1 MKHYHQILLG
11 CALILVSLISCKA
24 ETTDEAHANTD
35 EALRDADIVLNE
47 AYKEVMAECD
57 ETQREALR
65 QAQRVWIRYRDA
77 CVTVEGSL
85 YEGGS
90 FQPVVK
96 LQCALD
102 LTIEQTARLHALMPG
117 VVAAGQSVL
126 ADVAQLQQAQKQ
138 AEASMEKVYRAYI
151 RDHYVP
157 EAVEAQVVWEA
168 FRDLWVN
175 AETSCYPTEAT
186 TAVTAQCLAA
196 LNLARAERLKNLFME
211 GYREEGEE
219 TKESTDLAYA
229 DPPIMKAAAAND
241 LDTMKQLIARGANVN
256 EINDADYTALHVAA
270 ENGNTDIIT
279 ALLAAGART
288 DLYDFDGR
296 TAADIA
302 RAVSKPDI
310 ARIID
315 EHGSKPVEQAPPQT
329 AQQQTQTTA
338 ENKKTAPE
346 IQNLESLLQY
356 FGNLTD
362 LRQEQWNGDYEWKLI
377 VTGAGEVSE
386 VSRAGFF
393 SEISDAEYEVTCELP
408 NGDRAVLFLGEN
420 NSDFVHNLEIGNTIT
435 FTGKLK
441 NIADWG
447 LWRTSYIKV
456 E

>member
-1 MKHYHQILLG
+1 MKHYHHIALG
-11 CALILVSLISCKA
+11 CALILTCVIPCEA
-24 ETTDEAHANTD
+24 ETTVGAHIDTG
-35 EALRDADIVLNE
+35 EALRDADAVLNE
-47 AYKEVMAECD
+47 AYKELMAERD
-57 ETQREALR
+57 ETQQEALR
-65 QAQRVWIRYRDA
+65 QAQRAWIRYRDA
-77 CVTVEGSL
+77 CVTAEGSL

-90 FQPVVK
+90 FQPVVE

-102 LTIEQTARLHALMPG
+102 LTTEQTGRLRALMPEA
-117 VVAAGQSVL
+117 VAARQAAL
-126 ADVAQLQQAQKQ
+126 PEMALLQEAQEQ
-138 AEASMEKVYRAYI
+138 AEAQMKKVYTAYT
-151 RDHYVP
+151 REHVSP
-157 EAVEAQVVWEA
+157 EVVEAQLAWET
-168 FRDLWVN
+168 FRDLWKK
-175 AETSCYPTEAT
+175 AETVCCPTEVAE
-186 TAVTAQCLAA
+186 AVAAQCVAA
-196 LNLARAERLKNLFME
+196 LHLARAERLKNLFME

-219 TKESTDLAYA
+219 TTESADLAYA

-241 LDTMKQLIARGANVN
+241 LDTIKQLIARGANVN

-270 ENGNTDIIT
+270 ENGNTEIIT
-279 ALLAAGART
+279 ALLTAGART

-302 RAVSKPDI
+302 RAVNKPDI

-315 EHGSKPVEQAPPQT
+315 EHGSKPVEQVPPQT

-346 IQNLESLLQY
+346 IQNLEPLLQY

-420 NSDFVHNLEIGNTIT
+420 NSDFVHNLEVGNTIT

-447 LWRTSYIKV
+447 LWRTGYIKV